1 MQLPPN
7 KLLLLL
13 IVVTYLGLVAACGES
28 VPIEYEYPV
37 YKRIMPLEPCPNDIN
52 AVDTNLRHELKARYE
67 RAKEVFDK
75 NYSLFWSEG
84 LKVNQASPD
93 YGRAVF
99 EGEFMPFSYD
109 EGHIGKAF
117 ILVMIVADELDESK
131 RPPEN
136 RIPHCLDGFPIHF
149 LTNQPIA
156 FATPGG

>member
-1 MQLPPN
+1 MQLLAN
-7 KLLLLL
+7 KLFLLLMA
-13 IVVTYLGLVAACGES
+13 TACLGLVAACGES

-52 AVDTNLRHELKARYE
+52 AVDTDSKSELRLRYDVAE
-67 RAKEVFDK
+67 EVFLE
-75 NYSLFWSEG
+75 NELLFYGEG
-84 LKVNQASPD
+84 LRVSGVYPD

-117 ILVMIVADELDESK
+117 ILVMIVADELDQSK
-131 RPPEN
+131 RRPEN